1 MSTQLT
7 NPGSR
12 GQQITALQTALKTV
26 YAVLESLPLE
36 ERAVAQESLRAI
48 WRSNLNLIDLL
59 QQAEKIIAESDSTLA
74 AAITAMNTLGA
85 QRNEAVAELHRLK
98 QMFDQHNESVWEAVL
113 ESLPNDIAAALN
125 IPASDAQLLY
135 DLLNGDAGSFEEEG
149 LTPEL
154 VGHFR
159 DAILQIFAQ
168 LKGMM
173 PDEYQ

>member
-36 ERAVAQESLRAI
+36 ERAVAQENLRAI
-48 WRSNLNLIDLL
+48 WRNNLNLIDLL
-59 QQAEKIIAESDSTLA
+59 QQAEKVIAESDSTLA

-85 QRNEAVAELHRLK
+85 QRNQAVGEVERLTK
-98 QMFDQHNESVWEAVL
+98 MLDQHKDSVWEAVL
-113 ESLPNDIAAALN
+113 LSLPQDISDALG
-125 IPASDAQLLY
+125 ISTGDAQLLY
-135 DLLNGDAGSFEEEG
+135 DLLNSDADEFEEEG

-159 DAILQIFAQ
+159 ATILDVFQQ

-173 PDEYQ
+173 SDDQQ